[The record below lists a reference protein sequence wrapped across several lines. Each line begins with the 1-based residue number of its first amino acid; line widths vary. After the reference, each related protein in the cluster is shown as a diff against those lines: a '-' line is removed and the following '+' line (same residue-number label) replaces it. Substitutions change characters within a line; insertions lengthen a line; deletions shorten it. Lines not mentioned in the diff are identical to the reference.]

1 MKNEAD
7 DVSLCFPAVWVGQSW
22 EDTHFCWGVC
32 LKLRDE
38 NSLNCG
44 IFLEER
50 RDELYY
56 SICEARTGVDSET
69 RDDVMDD
76 HI

>member
-1 MKNEAD
+1 M
-7 DVSLCFPAVWVGQSW
+7 
-22 EDTHFCWGVC
+22 
-32 LKLRDE
+32 RDE